1 MKIFEKMNALRTAR
15 FGDWRVLARMLRIY
29 RGRFTA
35 AIALSLV
42 GIALSVAVP
51 ILSQKII
58 DSVMIGKDGI
68 AATLFAAIAICA
80 AVARHLGTRWHN
92 SIINDIEAKLTA
104 RLSSKIYFRLMR
116 VPYGNSVAAGGS
128 TINLL
133 NESQRIATFMLSAAP
148 NFVITIL
155 GALVSFAVALYYD
168 YVICLVA
175 VAVTLVFATFARK
188 TNAQLGEASRASFR
202 LGGLLQG
209 ATSET
214 VNNLRGIKSNAVE
227 RFFIGRW
234 KVKSANAIKARWHI
248 LDLSHSYSFN
258 LSLLTEILTL
268 LVVLIGCLRI
278 LQGDLTIGGLL
289 ALQLLIA
296 RATMPMITSGG
307 ILVQFHSVSTTV
319 SALAAFLKQRPETA
333 SAAPALRVAEF
344 GQIVVN
350 GLTFRY
356 PEASAPALDG
366 VNLSLP
372 ATGVVAIVGR
382 NGSGKSSLLR
392 VLLGLERNYDGN
404 VEIGGIDVRAYN
416 PRWLRGRI
424 GVVDQ
429 ETSLFS
435 GTIRENLQASLA
447 RPLNDDEIAHALA
460 FPSAEKFTAN
470 LPKGI
475 DTELL
480 QAGQNLS
487 GGQRQRLAISRAVLR
502 NPGIAVFD
510 EPTSALDAESAMALE
525 RKLLAFG
532 QDRLVIMVTHHLFSA
547 RSADTIV
554 VLHDGM
560 VAGTGSHDAL
570 LERCEPYKSLW
581 SDYVRS

>member
-1 MKIFEKMNALRTAR
+1 MKFLEKSKALRNVSL
-15 FGDWRVLARMLRIY
+15 GDWRILLRMMRIY
-29 RGRFTA
+29 RARFTLA
-35 AIALSLV
+35 TVLSLV
-42 GIALSVAVP
+42 GIGLSVTVP

-58 DSVMIGKDGI
+58 DSVMVGKDGV
-68 AATLFAAIAICA
+68 AALLFAVIAVVA
-80 AVARHLGTRWHN
+80 AVTRHLGTRWHN
-92 SIINDIEAKLTA
+92 AIVNDIEAKLTA
-104 RLSSKIYFRLMR
+104 RLSKRIFFRLMR
-116 VPYGNSVAAGGS
+116 VPYASSGSASGS

-133 NESQRIATFMLSAAP
+133 NESQRVATFMLSAAP
-148 NFVITIL
+148 NFAVTIL
-155 GALVSFAVALYYD
+155 GAVVSFAVALYYD
-168 YVICLVA
+168 YLICLLA
-175 VAVTLVFATFARK
+175 VVVTAIFAVFARK

-202 LGGLLQG
+202 LGGALQG

-214 VNNLRGIKSNAVE
+214 VNNLHGIKSNAVE
-227 RFFIGRW
+227 RFFIARW
-234 KVKSANAIKARWHI
+234 SAKSADAIKGRWHI
-248 LDLSHSYSFN
+248 LDLSHSYSFT
-258 LSLLTEILTL
+258 LGLLTEILTL
-268 LVVLIGCLRI
+268 LVVLVGCLRI

-296 RATMPMITSGG
+296 RATMPMMTSAG
-307 ILVQFHSVSTTV
+307 ILIQFHSVSATV
-319 SALAAFLKQRPETA
+319 SALAAFLKRQPEQA
-333 SAAPALRVAEF
+333 IVAPALRVADF
-344 GQIVVN
+344 GPIAVDR
-350 GLTFRY
+350 LTFRY
-356 PEASAPALDG
+356 PEAATPALNG
-366 VNLSLP
+366 ITLALP
-372 ATGVVAIVGR
+372 ASGVVAIVGR

-392 VLLGLERNYDGN
+392 VLLGLERDYDGK

-435 GTIRENLQASLA
+435 GTIRQNLQAALP
-447 RPLNDDEIAHALA
+447 RRLDDEEIEHALA
-460 FPSAEKFTAN
+460 FSSANKFVSN

-502 NPGIAVFD
+502 DPSIAVFD

-532 QDRLVIMVTHHLFSA
+532 RDRLVIIVTHHLFSA
-547 RSADTIV
+547 RSADVIV
-554 VLHDGM
+554 VLDEGR
-560 VAGTGSHDAL
+560 VVGVGSHDTLNGA
-570 LERCEPYKSLW
+570 CGTYQTLW